1 MRGFSPAGQQPA
13 SLALG
18 CSHMHN
24 PLELLI
30 KSEEESSYQ
39 AQVLGVSGGSIDHAL
54 ARCRGLKAPPLAFTI
69 LGKMLRLNPLSP

>member
-13 SLALG
+13 SLAPG

-30 KSEEESSYQ
+30 KSEEENSYQ
-39 AQVLGVSGGSIDHAL
+39 AQVLGVSGGSIDNAL

-69 LGKMLRLNPLSP
+69 LGKILRLNPLSP